1 MRPRPLIL
9 TTLLL
14 VVLGIVGSRPVGAL
28 ESGRDA
34 VVQADGDCLRLR
46 AAASVSGQI
55 LTCLP
60 EGTTVSV
67 LPASVNADGFTWRLV
82 AINGQTGWVV
92 EQYLSQAEAP
102 SEPVAPP
109 APATGALSG
118 LLPASGGGA
127 LVVWGGGPTTEL
139 VDRIGRHGCEVVS
152 LWVTD
157 SAGAFISNIVGAPD
171 FANASWSARYP
182 GGQLPPRS
190 PYIALCEAGAVTE
203 ASPAPIPASTPEI
216 TGDLPAAGGFG
227 LVVWGGGSA
236 GDLVAAAQARGCD
249 AASAWT
255 NDAAGRFVSYI
266 AGAPAIANA
275 DWDIRFEGGPM
286 PGDSAVVVVCR
297 GREAPPSDGAGP
309 LGPPGLP
316 PGIPALPPG
325 PAGNV

>member
-1 MRPRPLIL
+1 MRPRLFVF
-9 TTLLL
+9 TALLL
-14 VVLGIVGSRPVGAL
+14 ATLGLLSSRPVGAL

-34 VVQADGDCLRLR
+34 TVQADGDCLRLR
-46 AAASVSGQI
+46 ATASVSGQV

-60 EGTTVSV
+60 EGTTVAV
-67 LPASVNADGFTWRLV
+67 LPANVNAEGFTWRLV
-82 AINGQTGWVV
+82 SVGGQTGWVV
-92 EQYLSQAEAP
+92 EQYLAQAEAP
-102 SEPVAPP
+102 SEPAP
-109 APATGALSG
+109 APATSTLSG

-127 LVVWGGGPTTEL
+127 LIVWGGGPTAEL
-139 VDRIGRHGCEVVS
+139 VARTARHGCDVAS

-171 FANASWSARYP
+171 FANASWNARYP

-190 PYIALCEAGAVTE
+190 PYIALCEAGTVIE
-203 ASPAPIPASTPEI
+203 SSPSPIPASTAEI
-216 TGDLPAAGGFG
+216 AGDLPAAGGFG

-236 GDLVAAAQARGCD
+236 DDLIDAAQARGCD

-255 NDAAGRFVSYI
+255 NDAAGQFVSYI

-275 DWDIRFEGGPM
+275 AWDARFEGGPM

-297 GREAPPSDGAGP
+297 GRESPPSDGAGP
-309 LGPPGLP
+309 LGPPGIP
-316 PGIPALPPG
+316 PGIPASPPG